1 MNKVIEF
8 IAKVLND
15 GKTIN
20 EKDIKLPS
28 FQMEK
33 IGMKTFIATSWFVPL
48 AGVILAGA
56 FMDMDSRDFK
66 IAVLPLLI
74 NTVII
79 LILFL
84 CKIIKESDFTKKE
97 LASSF
102 GIALLVCLLGLILF
116 QTN

>member
-33 IGMKTFIATSWFVPL
+33 IGMKTFIATS
-48 AGVILAGA
+48 
-56 FMDMDSRDFK
+56 
-66 IAVLPLLI
+66 
-74 NTVII
+74 
-79 LILFL
+79 
-84 CKIIKESDFTKKE
+84 
-97 LASSF
+97 
-102 GIALLVCLLGLILF
+102 
-116 QTN
+116 